1 MTGPL
6 KTIAAMRVIR
16 SVGLLCVLRLH
27 MTPAEATTV
36 VIIRTPQEVVIAA
49 DSAATIRGGGLSATR
64 RTVCKIYQ
72 ADTSLFFAVSGLVND
87 PQTGFDI
94 PTIVASSSRE
104 GDSVAAK
111 LARVE
116 REVQTAVLRELPNV
130 KERDPAGYAKLINSK
145 GAVTVALVGVDA
157 GAPVATSFSLG
168 LALSPKGA
176 IETTIIRD
184 SCPGNCPSGVRAFW
198 FGEGDA
204 IDRLRAAGG
213 LPELDMPALARY
225 LFQVEIDAGAPSVG
239 GPVDVLRILPGGPI
253 WVQKKPDCPVTMKVG
268 AK

>member
-1 MTGPL
+1 
-6 KTIAAMRVIR
+6 
-16 SVGLLCVLRLH
+16 
-27 MTPAEATTV
+27 MTPAGATTV

-49 DSAATIRGGGLSATR
+49 DSAATIRGDGRPATE

-72 ADTSLFFAVSGLVND
+72 AETSLFFAVSGLVND
-87 PQTGFDI
+87 PQTGFNI
-94 PTIVASSSRE
+94 PKIVASSSLE
-104 GDSVAAK
+104 SGSMAFK
-111 LARVE
+111 LAKVE
-116 REVQTAVLRELPNV
+116 REVQAAVLRELPYV

-168 LALSPKGA
+168 LAVSAKGL
-176 IETTIIRD
+176 IETSIIRD

-204 IDRLRAAGG
+204 IDRLRATGR
-213 LPELDMPALARY
+213 LPELGMPELARY
-225 LFQVEIDAGAPSVG
+225 LVQVEIDSGAPSVG

-253 WVQKKPDCPVTMKVG
+253 WVQKKPDCPSR
-268 AK
+268 